1 MLAPLSSRTRLGI
14 SDLSYLLNVPLQPNV
29 YDGTNGLGGSAEL
42 KGLPKPVTLGYVY
55 NVAPVYLGT
64 MNLGD
69 GVLHTY
75 QAHWR
80 DVQNFD
86 SVRDQGLS
94 LTDSAGVAPAAGEFR
109 QWKTNGVFQLGAPPA
124 GVVTCDVRG
133 DAVGTYANNTGEI
146 LTRMLTSLGAVLSSS
161 LLETQTFT
169 DIDLMMAGEI
179 GIYFG
184 PREISMIAG
193 LEQVLA
199 HAGLLLAGG
208 RNGKLRVSFADPVFG
223 PEIRLTEPDI
233 VALQPVPLP
242 AQLQPAPVNVD
253 IVCERNWAP
262 LTLSQ
267 LAGSVTASAR
277 RKLTS
282 PGRRVRS
289 TSASLNTR
297 QKPDRVLTLQGLFR
311 NDADAQIRSDQM
323 RDFIEQGLVSF
334 RVVTDRYPNVIE
346 IGQGVWIES
355 YSRYGLEGGFT
366 GIVADWEE
374 IPHACRTAVILI
386 GALPSGYELR
396 EDGTLEL
403 REDGT
408 IELRE

>member
-1 MLAPLSSRTRLGI
+1 MLAPLSSRVRLGI

-29 YDGTNGLGGSAEL
+29 YDGTSGLGGSAEL
-42 KGLPKPVTLGYVY
+42 KGLPKPATFGYVY
-55 NVAPVYLGT
+55 NIAPVYLGT

-69 GVLHTY
+69 GSLHTY
-75 QAHWR
+75 QGHWR
-80 DVQNFD
+80 EVQSFD
-86 SVRDQGLS
+86 SVRDQGLP
-94 LTDSAGVAPAAGEFR
+94 LTDSGAVAPAAGEFR
-109 QWKTNGVFQLGAPPA
+109 QWKTDGVVQLGAAPA
-124 GVVTCDVRG
+124 GVITCDLRG
-133 DAVGTYANNTGEI
+133 DAVGSYANNTGEV
-146 LTRMLTSLGAVLSSS
+146 LTRMLTSLGPALSSS

-169 DIDLMMAGEI
+169 DIDLMMSGEI

-184 PREISMIAG
+184 PREVSMISA

-208 RNGKLRVSFADPVFG
+208 RNGKLRVSFADPVFA
-223 PEIRLTEPDI
+223 PEIKLTQPDI

-242 AQLQPAPVNVD
+242 AQLQPAPVHVD

-267 LAGSVTASAR
+267 LAGSVTASSR

-282 PGRRVRS
+282 PGRRTRS
-289 TSASLNTR
+289 TSSSLDTR
-297 QKPDRVLTLQGLFR
+297 QKPDRVLTLPGLFR
-311 NDADAQIRSDQM
+311 NDSDAQIRGDQV
-323 RDFIEQGLVSF
+323 RDFIEQGLVAY
-334 RVVTDRYPNVIE
+334 RVTTDRYPNVVE
-346 IGQGVWIES
+346 IGHGVWIES
-355 YSRYGLEGGFT
+355 YGRYGLEGGFA
-366 GIVADWEE
+366 GIVADWDE
-374 IPHACRTAVILI
+374 IPHACRTSMILI
-386 GALPSGYELR
+386 GALPGGYELR